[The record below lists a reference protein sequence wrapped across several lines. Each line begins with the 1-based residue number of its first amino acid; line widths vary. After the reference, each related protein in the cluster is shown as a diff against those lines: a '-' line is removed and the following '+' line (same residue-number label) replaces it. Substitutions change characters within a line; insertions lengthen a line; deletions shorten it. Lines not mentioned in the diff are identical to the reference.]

1 LHATHYDLPVRRP
14 VKQSPSEQTSGPRG
28 RVARELQPELQPWT
42 LTRAASDPLD
52 ANHRRARGPDNPSSL
67 QGLSMV
73 VHASGCVSLLLYVLL
88 YEVDV
93 RAAQPDRVRAGA
105 GTGQSE

>member
-1 LHATHYDLPVRRP
+1 MIYTRTRYLPISLLTCRDATHWCAVGGNVERR
-14 VKQSPSEQTSGPRG
+14 
-28 RVARELQPELQPWT
+28 L
-42 LTRAASDPLD
+42 AAKKRPAPPDHLD
-52 ANHRRARGPDNPSSL
+52 ANYRRARGPDNPSSL

-93 RAAQPDRVRAGA
+93 QAA
-105 GTGQSE
+105 GQLGQTPAR